1 MKEYYKFIFLISF
14 VLYLF
19 LLSSLL
25 FLGSRGYQWSNMTLL
40 EYMRASSNFVPFTTI
55 KLYLNALINGS
66 MNIEIPIKNLFGNL
80 VLFSPMGIY
89 LPFFFKENRK
99 IIIFITTMIVL
110 LFMVEFIQIVTRRG
124 SFDIDDFIL
133 NMIGALF
140 GWLIAIYLQK
150 WNT

>member
-1 MKEYYKFIFLISF
+1 MKRLYKIIFVISFIF
-14 VLYLF
+14 YLC

-25 FLGSRGYQWSNMTLL
+25 FLGSRGDQWSNMTLF
-40 EYMRASSNFVPFTTI
+40 EYMRASSNFSPLQTI

-80 VLFSPMGIY
+80 VLFSPMGLY
-89 LPFFFKENRK
+89 LPYFFKGTRK

-140 GWLIAIYLQK
+140 GWLIAIKLFFK
-150 WNT
+150 K